1 MNLWGAGLRDLGRE
15 LHADRRLVIDGGV
28 RPSGVCPVTLELA
41 YPLVSNRFVLD
52 FAEQTSRGQALL
64 SLGEYRLSGTAS
76 SVEFMR
82 NGKSLPSTPE
92 PARLRVFEDNI
103 RRDRSGRAVLTIR
116 IEALNGTMRLHLRG
130 KTWQVPFADNAAR
143 ARITL
148 DRASLTGYERTSL
161 ESSIEE
167 RSASGN

>member
-28 RPSGVCPVTLELA
+28 R
-41 YPLVSNRFVLD
+41 
-52 FAEQTSRGQALL
+52 
-64 SLGEYRLSGTAS
+64 S
-76 SVEFMR
+76 S
-82 NGKSLPSTPE
+82 GKSLPSTPE
-92 PARLRVFEDNI
+92 PARLRVFEDNV

-116 IEALNGTMRLHLRG
+116 IEALNGMMRLHLRG

>member
-1 MNLWGAGLRDLGRE
+1 M
-15 LHADRRLVIDGGV
+15 
-28 RPSGVCPVTLELA
+28 
-41 YPLVSNRFVLD
+41 
-52 FAEQTSRGQALL
+52 

-92 PARLRVFEDNI
+92 PARLRVFEDNV

-116 IEALNGTMRLHLRG
+116 IEALNGMMRLHLRG